1 MIAKIKAFLNKPLAQ
16 GLVWLLAILAIW
28 EIASRCGLVANYIL
42 PPFTKVLGTLAHEI
56 VKGQLL
62 IMIGRSLLRLIVAI
76 TISLL
81 ISTVIILLCLR
92 FRSFKNF
99 YNLLSNIMNA
109 VPSMAILPLIIMW
122 FGIDNTSIMLLVA
135 HSVVWTFTIYVNE
148 GIASLSKVYRD
159 FADNIELSTTRR
171 VRDVYLPAL
180 LPNIVSGLKVVWA
193 RAWRSLIGAEIVFGT
208 IGRNGGLG
216 YFINMNRL
224 NGNMT
229 KVIAGII
236 IIATIG
242 LLVEAFVFRPILKKL
257 KRWGMLND

>member
-1 MIAKIKAFLNKPLAQ
+1 MIIKIKTILGKPLVQ
-16 GLVWLLAILAIW
+16 GLVWLFVLLLAW
-28 EIASRCGLVANYIL
+28 EIAPRVGLVASYIL
-42 PPFTKVLGTLAHEI
+42 PPFSKVISTLVNEMIH
-56 VKGQLL
+56 GQLL
-62 IMIGRSLLRLIVAI
+62 IMIGRSLLRLIIAVAV
-76 TISLL
+76 SLAL
-81 ISTVIILLCLR
+81 SIVIILLCLK

-99 YNLLSNIMNA
+99 YDLLSSIMNA

-122 FGIDNTSIMLLVA
+122 FGIDNTSIMIMVA

-148 GIASLSKVYRD
+148 GIAALSKVYRD
-159 FADNIELSTTRR
+159 FADNIELSVTSR
-171 VRDVYLPAL
+171 VRHIYLPAL

-224 NGNMT
+224 NGNMS
-229 KVIAGII
+229 KVLAGII

-242 LLVEAFVFRPILKKL
+242 LLVEALVFRPILKKL
-257 KRWGMLND
+257 KKWGMTNE

>member
-1 MIAKIKAFLNKPLAQ
+1 MIIKIKTMLGKPLVQ
-16 GLVWLLAILAIW
+16 GLVWLFVLLLAW
-28 EIASRCGLVANYIL
+28 EIASRAGLVASYIL
-42 PPFTKVLGTLAHEI
+42 PPFSKVISTLVNEMIH
-56 VKGQLL
+56 GQLL
-62 IMIGRSLLRLIVAI
+62 IMIGRSLLRLIIAVAV
-76 TISLL
+76 SLAL
-81 ISTVIILLCLR
+81 SIVIILLCLK

-99 YNLLSNIMNA
+99 YDLLSSIMNA

-122 FGIDNTSIMLLVA
+122 FGIDNTSIMIMVA

-148 GIASLSKVYRD
+148 GIAALSKVYRD
-159 FADNIELSTTRR
+159 FADNIELSVTSR
-171 VRDVYLPAL
+171 VRYIYLPAL

-224 NGNMT
+224 NGNMS
-229 KVIAGII
+229 KVLVGII

-242 LLVEAFVFRPILKKL
+242 LLVEALAFRPILKKL
-257 KRWGMLND
+257 KKWGMTNE

>member
-1 MIAKIKAFLNKPLAQ
+1 MIIKIKTMLGKPLVQ
-16 GLVWLLAILAIW
+16 GLVWLFVLLLAW
-28 EIASRCGLVANYIL
+28 EIASRTGLVASYIL
-42 PPFTKVLGTLAHEI
+42 PPFSKVISTLVNEMIH
-56 VKGQLL
+56 GQLL
-62 IMIGRSLLRLIVAI
+62 IMIGRSLLRLIVAVAV
-76 TISLL
+76 SLAL
-81 ISTVIILLCLR
+81 SIVIILLCLK

-99 YNLLSNIMNA
+99 YDLLSSIMNA

-122 FGIDNTSIMLLVA
+122 FGIDNTSIMIMVA

-148 GIASLSKVYRD
+148 GIAALSKVYRD
-159 FADNIELSTTRR
+159 FADNIELSVTSR
-171 VRDVYLPAL
+171 VRHIYLPAL

-224 NGNMT
+224 NGNMS
-229 KVIAGII
+229 KVLVGII

-242 LLVEAFVFRPILKKL
+242 LLVEVLVFRPILKKL
-257 KRWGMLND
+257 KKWGMTNE

>member
-1 MIAKIKAFLNKPLAQ
+1 MIIKIKTMLGKPLVQ
-16 GLVWLLAILAIW
+16 GLVWLFVLLLAW
-28 EIASRCGLVANYIL
+28 EIASRTGLVASYIL
-42 PPFTKVLGTLAHEI
+42 PPFSKVISTLVNEMIH
-56 VKGQLL
+56 GQLL
-62 IMIGRSLLRLIVAI
+62 IMIGRSLLRLIIAVAV
-76 TISLL
+76 SLAL
-81 ISTVIILLCLR
+81 SIVIILLCLK

-99 YNLLSNIMNA
+99 YDLLSSIMNA

-122 FGIDNTSIMLLVA
+122 FGIDNTSIMIMVA

-148 GIASLSKVYRD
+148 GIAALSKVYRD
-159 FADNIELSTTRR
+159 FADNIELSVTSR
-171 VRDVYLPAL
+171 VRHIYLPAL

-224 NGNMT
+224 NGNMS
-229 KVIAGII
+229 KVLVGII

-242 LLVEAFVFRPILKKL
+242 LLVEALVFRPILKKL
-257 KRWGMLND
+257 KKWGMTNE

>member
-1 MIAKIKAFLNKPLAQ
+1 MIIKIKTMLGKPLVQ
-16 GLVWLLAILAIW
+16 GLVWLFVLLLAW
-28 EIASRCGLVANYIL
+28 EIASRAGLVASYIL
-42 PPFTKVLGTLAHEI
+42 PPFSKVISTLVNEMIH
-56 VKGQLL
+56 GQLL
-62 IMIGRSLLRLIVAI
+62 IMIGRSLLRLIIAVAV
-76 TISLL
+76 SLAL
-81 ISTVIILLCLR
+81 SIVIILLCLK

-99 YNLLSNIMNA
+99 YDLLSSIMNA

-122 FGIDNTSIMLLVA
+122 FGIDNTSIMIMVA

-148 GIASLSKVYRD
+148 GIAALSKVYRD
-159 FADNIELSTTRR
+159 FADNIELSVTSR
-171 VRDVYLPAL
+171 VRYIYLPAL

-224 NGNMT
+224 NGNMS
-229 KVIAGII
+229 KVLVGII

-242 LLVEAFVFRPILKKL
+242 LLVEALVFRPILKKL
-257 KRWGMLND
+257 KKWGMTNE